1 MDFTNGMDYNH
12 TSMVYHDTWSLGVLE
27 AATKVVKDEEEIK
40 QKCEDLNHLVQESS
54 NSQFSRIKKLK
65 RRLEALNPS
74 RASVSSSYDNK
85 WAKKRHLIQKLLKVC
100 TCGHP
105 WDGKPMGPAP
115 NNPAQDASIP
125 FSTETG
131 AGVAENARRHAN
143 GGNVQVMNEQN
154 QQPNVEVEGRGK
166 KKVHFQGRGRRIGA
180 VPKGGGFAQPGWT
193 VAGFDVDGRS

>member
-12 TSMVYHDTWSLGVLE
+12 TSMVYHDTWVTWQLYCHSKFSRVWGRLSRRCNVTQLESRRLGSSNKMQEHGYFLGV
-27 AATKVVKDEEEIK
+27 
-40 QKCEDLNHLVQESS
+40 ED
-54 NSQFSRIKKLK
+54 
-65 RRLEALNPS
+65 
-74 RASVSSSYDNK
+74 DNK

-100 TCGHP
+100 TCGYP

-125 FSTETG
+125 FSIETG
-131 AGVAENARRHAN
+131 AGVAENAPHHAN

>member
-1 MDFTNGMDYNH
+1 MDYNH
-12 TSMVYHDTWSLGVLE
+12 TSTVYHDTWVTWQLYCHSKFSRVWGRLSRRCNVTQLESRRLGSSN
-27 AATKVVKDEEEIK
+27 KSSRK
-40 QKCEDLNHLVQESS
+40 Q

-65 RRLEALNPS
+65 RRLEAPNPS
-74 RASVSSSYDNK
+74 RASMSPHVNSISK
-85 WAKKRHLIQKLLKVC
+85 TIEKLLKVC
-100 TCGHP
+100 TCGYP

-131 AGVAENARRHAN
+131 AGVAENAPHHAN

-180 VPKGGGFAQPGWT
+180 VPKGRGFSQPGWT